1 LVFVNI
7 KKKLLIVRCL
17 QLQLKILG
25 YHNSIALKIISITN
39 AAFIVNI
46 GILLSRILGEPH
58 NEQ

>member
-46 GILLSRILGEPH
+46 GILLSG
-58 NEQ
+58 